1 MIKLENISKIYK
13 MGDLELKALDNV
25 TLEIKKGEF
34 VAIMGPSGSG
44 KSTLMN
50 IIGFLDTTTHGKYYL
65 EDTDITKFSDNDL
78 ASIRNSRIGFIFQSF
93 NLLNN
98 LTASGNVELPL
109 VYSGKKNRKKL
120 ADDCLDSVGLDDRK
134 HHRPKELS
142 GGQQQRVAIARALA
156 NDPSI
161 IMADEP
167 TGALDSKTGVEIMA
181 LLREL
186 NNKGITVI
194 IVTHDSNVASYA
206 DRIIH
211 IRDGKIA
218 EDIRNSEEK
227 NNDKVEKNNKKKI
240 KKSFFKNLFLSP
252 QELLE
257 SFIMAIYSIA
267 TNKMRTFLTMLGV
280 IIGVASVIGMI
291 AMGMGAQKQVTENIS
306 SRGANLLSIMP
317 GGDTRGAV
325 RTSNADRRSLKY
337 EDALELKKLTKYI
350 SAVDVIVSRN
360 YQIIFGNRNY
370 NSRVQGATSD
380 FLKVNNFEIETGSF
394 FTEDD
399 NRAKRRVAVI
409 GNTIKNELFPETD
422 PIGQYVKIS
431 KQSFQI
437 VGVLKEKGS
446 SGWRD
451 EDEIIV
457 APILTMQKRLMGIDF
472 VNDINVSLHSLD
484 ISDEAEKA
492 ITAKLRELHE
502 IRPKDEN
509 DFRIRSMADIIEQVN
524 QSMQSFTM
532 LLAGIAVVSLVVG
545 GIGIMN
551 IMLVSVT
558 ERTREIGI
566 RKAIG
571 ARKIDILSQFLIEAL
586 LVSVTGGIIGI
597 MVGYGISEIV
607 RMKAGLPTEVS
618 YNSVMMSFFFSMF
631 VGLFFGFYPARKA
644 SKLNP
649 IDALRYE

>member
-1 MIKLENISKIYK
+1 MIKLEDISKVYK

-25 TLEIKKGEF
+25 SLEIKQGEF

-50 IIGFLDTTTHGKYYL
+50 IIGFLDTPTSGNYYL
-65 EDTDITKFSDNDL
+65 ENTDVTKFSDNDL

-98 LTASGNVELPL
+98 LTATGNVELPL
-109 VYSGKKNRKKL
+109 IYSGKKDRRRL
-120 ADDCLDSVGLDDRK
+120 ADKSLDSVGLGDRK

-156 NDPSI
+156 NNPSI

-206 DRIIH
+206 DRVIH
-211 IRDGKIA
+211 IRDGRIA
-218 EDIRNSEEK
+218 EDVRNVEEK
-227 NNDKVEKNNKKKI
+227 TEGVNIENNREKI
-240 KKSFFKNLFLSP
+240 RKSFFKNYILTPL
-252 QELLE
+252 ELLE
-257 SFIMAIYSIA
+257 SFFMAIYSIA

-306 SRGANLLSIMP
+306 SRGANLLTIMP

-325 RTSNADRRSLKY
+325 RTSASDRRSLQY
-337 EDALELKKLTKYI
+337 EDALELKKLKEYI
-350 SAVDVIVSRN
+350 SAVDASVSRN
-360 YQIIFGNRNY
+360 YQVIFENRNY

-380 FLKVNNFEIETGSF
+380 FLKVNNFEIDTGSF
-394 FTEDD
+394 FTEED

-409 GNTIKNELFPETD
+409 GQTIKKNLFPETD
-422 PIGQYVKIS
+422 PIGQYIKMS

-457 APILTMQKRLMGIDF
+457 APILTMQKRLMGIDY
-472 VNDINVSLHSLD
+472 VSNINVSLHSLE
-484 ISDEAEKA
+484 ISQKAEKA
-492 ITAKLRELHE
+492 ITAKLREIHKIPE
-502 IRPKDEN
+502 KSED

>member
-120 ADDCLDSVGLDDRK
+120 ADDCLESVGLEYRT

-194 IVTHDSNVASYA
+194 IVTHDSNVASFA
-206 DRIIH
+206 DRIVH
-211 IRDGKIA
+211 LKDGKIV
-218 EDIRNSEEK
+218 EDIRKVEEK
-227 NNDKVEKNNKKKI
+227 NINQVEKENKKKI
-240 KKSFFKNLFLSP
+240 KKNFFKNLFLSP

-257 SFIMAIYSIA
+257 SFIMAIYSIV
-267 TNKMRTFLTMLGV
+267 TNKLRTFLTMLGV
-280 IIGVASVIGMI
+280 IIGVASVIGMTAI
-291 AMGMGAQKQVTENIS
+291 GMGAQMQVTENIA
-306 SRGANLLSIMP
+306 SRGANLLTIMP
-317 GGDTRGAV
+317 GASSRGPV
-325 RTSNADRRSLKY
+325 RTSSGKMNLKY
-337 EDALELKKLTKYI
+337 EDGLELEKLTDFIK
-350 SAVDVIVSRN
+350 AVDSSVSRN
-360 YQIIFGNRNY
+360 YQVIFGNKNY
-370 NSRVQGATSD
+370 NSRVQGGTSK
-380 FLKVNNFEIETGSF
+380 FPEVNNFEVETGSF
-394 FTEDD
+394 FTESD
-399 NRAKRRVAVI
+399 NKAKRRVCVI
-409 GNTIKNELFPETD
+409 GQTIKKELFEDID
-422 PIGQYVKIS
+422 PIGQYLKIK
-431 KQSFQI
+431 KQSFQV
-437 VGVLKEKGS
+437 VGVLKGKGS

-457 APILTMQKRLMGIDF
+457 APILTVQRRLMGIDY
-472 VNDINVSLHSLD
+472 VTNINVSLFT
-484 ISDEAEKA
+484 SDQSAEAEKV
-492 ITAKLRELHE
+492 INAKLRELHQ

-509 DFRIRSMADIIEQVN
+509 DFTIRSQAEIIEQVN
-524 QSMQSFTM
+524 ESMQSFTF

-571 ARKIDILSQFLIEAL
+571 ARKLDILSQFLIEAV

-597 MVGYGISEIV
+597 ATGYGISELV
-607 RMKAGLPTEVS
+607 KKLTGLPTVVS
-618 YNSVMMSFFFSMF
+618 YDSVIVSFLFAMF